1 MFPMADMLS
10 SGGDRIPPTELLDM
24 ADTVFR
30 RFRATS
36 NISHLNTAIY
46 LLDKGVRMQIPAHPD
61 VRPMFRLLATAYIKQ
76 FIYTSQMEHIQRA
89 SFWIYAPLDLSDPRF
104 QTLLANTVV
113 DHLEVE
119 DDPGDLINCAL
130 AMLDKFDQELDL
142 ARLDTAI
149 GLYQQTL
156 EHSMPSELTH
166 RMSQFG
172 LAYACLT
179 RFHASGN
186 IEDLTAAIGGLR
198 QVHRYSPNRALCLSV
213 GLLSD
218 PDASNSR
225 EAGLIIMGNSRSD
238 RSDTAFL
245 QLGSRLLAV
254 SQQSGD
260 TSTLNRA
267 ISMLETAEKQFPWGD
282 PRRVASI
289 KTLASALRVRFDRTK
304 DEVALDT
311 LIRVHRESLFLQLPS
326 FSTNDTVLLACDL
339 LVRFK
344 QKGVLADLDF
354 AIEHYQEALSD
365 APAGSLDRPYTM
377 YLLAECFDLRFH
389 RTWNF
394 KHVDSAIALYED
406 AIVLQPA
413 PHRNNASY
421 MHDLASAVLNRFAGV
436 GNVEDLHRAIGLYEK
451 ALIPEWLEDGR
462 RGWWMSS
469 LGNAICARFNS
480 TGNPLDLDKGI
491 ELQRQSIALL
501 AASNIAHVTQLLSLA
516 AALFQRYVARDD
528 MEDLDATIS
537 IMEGNLTSVVS
548 DSMVHHLTNLA
559 LALQERSL
567 KKASQND
574 LQKAV
579 QIHEKVLSL
588 YPNMFRD
595 SSLSKFALALLQQ
608 FKNQGDTESLDKSIS
623 YHQEALALRQV
634 PHIERGNSLINLSM
648 ALSHRFEVRHNPV
661 DLEDTVDLCRQALG
675 LWVHPHPSRGHGF
688 KTLADCLIVRYN
700 QYHASCDLDEAMDA
714 FRQASTYALS
724 STTERFRSS
733 RGWAR
738 LADDTQ
744 HSSALE
750 AYRTAISLLYEI
762 SALGSTIQDRHKAL
776 AMSNADTLVRDAASC
791 AVRLTEVGEGVEFL
805 ETGRSIFWTQAL
817 HLRTPLDEL
826 RLEHPSLAHRM
837 TEIAEKLE
845 RGSHRPHASTLLVS
859 PESPQYIPLDADA
872 KRLRDLND
880 DWNQTLTEIRDLP
893 RFTYFLRPKPF
904 NELALA
910 ARNGP
915 VVTINPNLFTCDA
928 LVVCPKLVMCIS
940 LEGVTSGAVSF
951 LVALLRGNRTAT
963 FEASKFLAEHRS
975 SASAERS
982 ALEGRLIGKLEGAA
996 TLSQEDV
1003 LGLILKELWIL
1014 IVKRIFEVVG
1024 LKKSASPPRLWWCPS
1039 GPLAFLPLHAAG
1051 LYGVHGADC
1060 ASEYVISSYT
1070 STLSALL
1077 ASPENSK
1084 SPFKMTAIIQPVT
1097 PLLPSLPGARQE
1109 LAEIYKKVPR
1119 EVLTIVGDTVPA
1131 TIAAASTCLYGSAVV
1146 HFACHAKQ
1154 ESGNPLD
1161 SGLALTDGR
1170 LKVSHIMRA
1179 PDNSHSTGN
1188 GAALAFLSA
1197 CETAKGD
1204 EYLPNE
1210 AMHLAATMLFAGS
1223 AAWLQQCGRCAIQM
1237 VRRSLRNFMNIFSKT
1252 A

>member
-1 MFPMADMLS
+1 MADMLS

-104 QTLLANTVV
+104 QTLLANTTSSVAQGPAWPEAPGLGPAWQGLGLLFSKPKPKPCRRASSPGLRPRPGLPRRDLPPV
-113 DHLEVE
+113 SRFLAADCLFGPRAVALNLSETISASGNVAEKVLQQPFHRRKPDFE
-119 DDPGDLINCAL
+119 DVWVGGQARAYWARPGLQILKPKPWAGSSL
-130 AMLDKFDQELDL
+130 L
-142 ARLDTAI
+142 LDTAI

-377 YLLAECFDLRFH
+377 FH

-421 MHDLASAVLNRFAGV
+421 MHDLASALLNRFAGV
-436 GNVEDLHRAIGLYEK
+436 GNEK

-648 ALSHRFEVRHNPV
+648 ALSHRFEDRHNPV

-762 SALGSTIQDRHKAL
+762 SALGSTIQDCHKAL
-776 AMSNADTLVRDAASC
+776 AMSNADTL
-791 AVRLTEVGEGVEFL
+791 
-805 ETGRSIFWTQAL
+805 I
-817 HLRTPLDEL
+817 
-826 RLEHPSLAHRM
+826 
-837 TEIAEKLE
+837 
-845 RGSHRPHASTLLVS
+845 
-859 PESPQYIPLDADA
+859 Y
-872 KRLRDLND
+872 
-880 DWNQTLTEIRDLP
+880 
-893 RFTYFLRPKPF
+893 YFLRPKPF

-915 VVTINPNLFTCDA
+915 VVTINPNLSTCDA

-940 LEGVTSGAVSF
+940 LEGVTSGAVSL

-1014 IVKRIFEVVG
+1014 IVKRIFKVVG

-1039 GPLAFLPLHAAG
+1039 GPWPSFHSTQLG
-1051 LYGVHGADC
+1051 
-1060 ASEYVISSYT
+1060 YT
-1070 STLSALL
+1070 AYTVQ
-1077 ASPENSK
+1077 
-1084 SPFKMTAIIQPVT
+1084 TPVT

-1119 EVLTIVGDTVPA
+1119 EVLTVVGDTVPA

-1161 SGLALTDGR
+1161 RGLALTDGR

-1188 GAALAFLSA
+1188 GAPLAFLSA

-1210 AMHLAATMLFAGS
+1210 AMHLAATMLFAGFS
-1223 AAWLQQCGRCAIQM
+1223 SVVATMWTMRDSDGPTVAAEFYEHLFKDCVTVSGF
-1237 VRRSLRNFMNIFSKT
+1237 VRPDLSRAAEALHRAVTRLREQSNISLTRWVPFVHYGL
-1252 A
+1252 